1 MSEPRRLKI
10 YLLHGASDI
19 GNRPDEADTL
29 VQVEE
34 IGAAA
39 GRLGFDVEALAL
51 DGDLDVLR
59 TLKARGADL
68 IFNLVETLNGEGRL
82 AHQVPRALEQLG
94 IPYTGCS
101 AHALTTTSDKTK
113 AKRLMWAFGVP
124 TPEWS
129 SDGTGVAPG
138 TPVIIK
144 PVWEDASFGIDADS
158 VVDAALA
165 APALAERKTRFGG
178 EWFAESFVEGR
189 EFSLSLLDGRGG
201 PEILPVAETMF
212 EGFPVG
218 RPRIV
223 DYEAKWRVDDFAY
236 NHTPRRFDTTVDDP
250 PLTARLSALAL
261 KCWSIFEIEGYA
273 RVDFRVDAE
282 GRPFVLEVNGNPC
295 LSSDAGF
302 VAAAAEHG
310 LGFDDVIAR
319 IVDAALTKARLL
331 TSHL

>member
-1 MSEPRRLKI
+1 MNTPRRLQI

-19 GNRPDEADTL
+19 RNRPDEADTL

-39 GRLGFDVEALAL
+39 DRLGFDVQAVAL
-51 DGDLDVLR
+51 DGDLAVLR

-68 IFNLVETLNGEGRL
+68 VFNLVETLNGEGRL

-101 AHALTTTSDKTK
+101 ARALATTSDKTK
-113 AKRLMWAFGVP
+113 AKRLMCAFGVP

-129 SDGTGVAPG
+129 TNGAGIAPG
-138 TPVIIK
+138 ARVIIK
-144 PVWEDASFGIDADS
+144 PVWEDASVGIDADS

-165 APALAERKTRFGG
+165 PPTLAERKARFGG
-178 EWFAESFVEGR
+178 EWFAEGFVDGR
-189 EFSLSLLDGRGG
+189 EFSLSLLDGRNG
-201 PEILPVAETMF
+201 PEILPIAETMF

-236 NHTPRRFDTTVDDP
+236 SHTPRRFDTVAADAA
-250 PLTARLSALAL
+250 LTARLSALAL
-261 KCWSIFEIEGYA
+261 KCWSIFELEGYA
-273 RVDFRVDAE
+273 RMDFRVDADD
-282 GRPFVLEVNGNPC
+282 RPFVLEVNGNPC

-302 VAAAAEHG
+302 AAAAAEQG

-319 IVDAALTKARLL
+319 IVQAALSKARLL
-331 TSHL
+331 TPHL

>member
-1 MSEPRRLKI
+1 MSPSRQLRVH
-10 YLLHGASDI
+10 LLHGASDI
-19 GNRPDEADTL
+19 RDRPDEADTL
-29 VQVEE
+29 AQVEE

-39 GRLGFDVEALAL
+39 GRLGFDVEAMAL
-51 DGDLDVLR
+51 GGDLAVLR
-59 TLKARGADL
+59 TLSARGVDL
-68 IFNLVETLNGEGRL
+68 VFNLVETLSGEGRL
-82 AHQVPRALEQLG
+82 AHQVPRTLEQLG

-101 AHALTTTSDKTK
+101 ARALAATSDKTK

-129 SDGTGVAPG
+129 SDGTGL
-138 TPVIIK
+138 TPDARVIVK
-144 PVWEDASFGIDADS
+144 PVWEDASVGIDADS

-165 APALAERKTRFGG
+165 APTLAARKARFGG
-178 EWFAESFVEGR
+178 EWFAERFIDGR
-189 EFSLSLLDGRGG
+189 EFSLSLLDRRGG

-236 NHTPRRFDTTVDDP
+236 THTPRRFDTTAADA
-250 PLTARLSALAL
+250 PLTARLRALAL
-261 KCWSIFEIEGYA
+261 QCWSIFELEGYA
-273 RVDFRVDAE
+273 RVDFRVDPE

-319 IVDAALTKARLL
+319 IVAAALSKARLL

>member
-68 IFNLVETLNGEGRL
+68 VFNLVETLSGEGRL
-82 AHQVPRALEQLG
+82 AHQVPRALVQLG
-94 IPYTGCS
+94 FPYTGCS
-101 AHALTTTSDKTK
+101 AHALATTSDKTK
-113 AKRLMWAFGVP
+113 AKRLMCAFGVP

-129 SDGTGVAPG
+129 SDGAGFATG
-138 TPVIIK
+138 TPVIVK

-165 APALAERKTRFGG
+165 APTLAARKARFGG
-178 EWFAESFVEGR
+178 EWFAEGFIDGR
-189 EFSLSLLDGRGG
+189 EFSLSLLDGRNG
-201 PEILPVAETMF
+201 PEILPIAETMF

-223 DYEAKWRVDDFAY
+223 DYAAKWRVDDFAY
-236 NHTPRRFDTTVDDP
+236 SHTPRRFDTAAADVS
-250 PLTARLSALAL
+250 LTAGLSALAL
-261 KCWSIFEIEGYA
+261 KCWSIFELEGCA
-273 RVDFRVDAE
+273 RVDFRVDPE
-282 GRPFVLEVNGNPC
+282 GRPFVVEVNGNPC
-295 LSSDAGF
+295 LSPDAGF

-310 LGFDDVIAR
+310 LGFDDVISR
-319 IVDAALTKARLL
+319 IIEAALSKARLL
-331 TSHL
+331 TPHL